1 MHRNDND
8 HLVMIK
14 RSNKKL
20 GFYSNRNGNFRNSG
34 HILNLNARDLN
45 NEDEFTTIIVVGE
58 GNSNSS
64 YDGTSKF
71 YIGNKLNNPILVGES
86 DRVACGTRTNLIGYD
101 YVQGPGLLSVAG
113 ILNQK
118 LNESEILNLHN
129 MLINY
134 LK

>member
-71 YIGNKLNNPILVGES
+71 YIGNKLNSPILVGES